1 GYLQKDA
8 ATTTV
13 LFSEM
18 VGSGR
23 GFAFVGG
30 YSGMEASKALSAQLG
45 RQVEMKRIAPYYFDT
60 NAVNAV
66 SWMVN
71 STTDVPEGAVKFLNL
86 LYSDEQLINTI
97 LYGIEGVDYEKVGDY
112 HIKFPEGKDANTVS
126 YTAMLSTGLI
136 G

>member
-1 GYLQKDA
+1 NPSDTGLMNYLKSMYEVDFLTDTSGVGVVIGDEGKVVNFFETDIFKSGVELMRDWFNKGYLQKDA

-60 NAVNAV
+60 N
-66 SWMVN
+66 
-71 STTDVPEGAVKFLNL
+71 
-86 LYSDEQLINTI
+86 
-97 LYGIEGVDYEKVGDY
+97 
-112 HIKFPEGKDANTVS
+112 
-126 YTAMLSTGLI
+126 
-136 G
+136 